1 MGKTIEGTT
10 RSGFRFSVA
19 ANAAEDMEL
28 LDDMAALQDGSDPFA
43 LSRGLP
49 EDSGEGAAED
59 GSTTISGERMA
70 VCRRKRS
77 PMSWWTYLA
86 DWEQRGKNSEPSP
99 E

>member
-43 LSRGLP
+43 LSRVCQKILGKEQRKRLYDHIRGADGRVPP
-49 EDSGEGAAED
+49 ETLSNELVDVFGGFGAA
-59 GSTTISGERMA
+59 
-70 VCRRKRS
+70 
-77 PMSWWTYLA
+77 
-86 DWEQRGKNSEPSP
+86 GKNSEPSP